1 MKIGILTFHC
11 AHNYGAVLQC
21 YALQETL
28 KSMGHEVEVID
39 YRPNFLTYSKFINFQ
54 NIKNTS
60 ISTTL
65 RKLIRELAVLPKK
78 NIRYFVFNRFIN
90 KRLNLSTHNKNYSY
104 IPAEYDIYIIGSDQ
118 VWNKKI
124 TNGYHNPYFASFPF
138 PKGNKKYISY
148 AASMESEDISKDTN
162 ILKKLL
168 SNFDAISVREESLR
182 QSLQE
187 LSQKRISLVLD
198 PTLIA
203 DKTMWHKLAIKPRI
217 KKKYV
222 LVYEV
227 RTNPHTIKF
236 ANNIAKQLN
245 AEVVRLFAWVD
256 RFNNKNEYKC
266 ESPENFLGWFKHAEC
281 IVTTSFHGTAF
292 SIIFEKP
299 FYTKELD
306 NEGNSRS
313 FSLLN
318 KLGLDARIINLK
330 VIHNTDFTNINYD
343 KIDYKLYELKQE
355 SIKYLKN
362 NIRH

>member
-28 KSMGHEVEVID
+28 KSLGHEVEVID
-39 YRPNFLTYSKFINFQ
+39 YRPKFLTYPKYINFS
-54 NIKNTS
+54 NIKNGS
-60 ISTTL
+60 IASKV
-65 RKLIRELAVLPKK
+65 RKLIREVTILPKK
-78 NIRYFVFNRFIN
+78 NIRYYVYDKFIN
-90 KRLNLSTHNKNYSY
+90 QRLELSEHSKDYSY
-104 IPAEYDIYIIGSDQ
+104 ISSEYDVYIIGSDQ

-124 TNGYHNPYFASFPF
+124 TNGYHNPYFAIFSFP
-138 PKGNKKYISY
+138 KKNKKYISY
-148 AASMESEDISKDTN
+148 AASMESEDITKDTD

-168 SNFDAISVREESLR
+168 ANFDSISVREESL
-182 QSLQE
+182 QQLLQP
-187 LSQKRISLVLD
+187 LSEKPINLVLD

-203 DKTMWHKLAIKPRI
+203 NKIIWHKLAIEPKI

-227 RTNPHTIKF
+227 RTSPHTIQF
-236 ANNIAKQLN
+236 ANHIAQQLN
-245 AEVVRLFAWVD
+245 AEVIRLFAWVD

-266 ESPENFLGWFKHAEC
+266 ESPEKFLGWFKNAEC

-299 FYTKELD
+299 FYTMKLE

-313 FSLLN
+313 YSLLN
-318 KLGLDARIINLK
+318 RLCIADRIISWESF
-330 VIHNTDFTNINYD
+330 TDLNFTNINYSR
-343 KIDYKLYELKQE
+343 INSKLSDFKQE
-355 SIKYLKN
+355 SIKYITD
-362 NIRH
+362 NIYN

>member
-28 KSMGHEVEVID
+28 KSLGLEVKVID
-39 YRPNFLTYSKFINFQ
+39 YRPKFLTYSKFINFQ
-54 NIKNTS
+54 NIKNDT
-60 ISTTL
+60 ITEKL
-65 RKLIRELAVLPKK
+65 KKLIRELAILPKK
-78 NIRYFVFNRFIN
+78 NIRYFVYNRFIN
-90 KRLNLSTHNKNYSY
+90 ERLDLSEHNKDYSY
-104 IPAEYDIYIIGSDQ
+104 ISSEYDVYIIGSDQ

-124 TNGYHNPYFASFPF
+124 TNGYHNPYFANFYF
-138 PKGNKKYISY
+138 PKNNKKYISY
-148 AASMESEDISKDTN
+148 AASMESEDISKDTDL
-162 ILKKLL
+162 LKMLL
-168 SNFDAISVREESLR
+168 SNFDSISVREESLH
-182 QSLQE
+182 QLLQP
-187 LSQKRISLVLD
+187 LSEKPINLVLD

-203 DKTMWHKLAIKPRI
+203 NKKIWHKLAIEPKI

-227 RTNPHTIKF
+227 RTNPHTIQF
-236 ANNIAKQLN
+236 ANYIAKQLN

-266 ESPENFLGWFKHAEC
+266 ESPEKFLGWFKNAEC

-299 FYTKELD
+299 FYTMKLE

-318 KLGLDARIINLK
+318 KLGITDRIISWESSIDL
-330 VIHNTDFTNINYD
+330 DFTMINYD
-343 KIDYKLYELKQE
+343 KINSKLSDFKQE
-355 SIKYLKN
+355 SINFLKDSIYN
-362 NIRH
+362 